1 MVLIAAGMLVAV
13 VAVGFGLDYGR
24 AMVLQAKLAEAG
36 HAAAMAAV
44 SPAMMAQDQ
53 ASTTSAASGLFAG
66 QVTGLPGLVF
76 DAAAGLQ
83 VDVSDGAAASGA
95 GGRQAMVRWSAAYA
109 SLFGGVFGASSLPI
123 TGSAV
128 AMAQGAA
135 NVSFTLLMVP
145 ASKELALAGQA
156 LAPVVLKQAAQN
168 GVVYE
173 VRWATATP
181 VPGGGAIGGY
191 AAAISAVDASLP
203 APGDGA
209 TPASAQGVV
218 LLASDGSPGEVTG
231 DDLAACAAIR
241 ARGIVL
247 AVLYAPGAGG
257 FAGSAVIANGLR
269 ACASPQMGG
278 AALFVQQAPGQSPSE
293 ALAALFA
300 LAVANARLVH

>member
-218 LLASDGSPGEVTG
+218 LTG